1 MRDNLRNL
9 EKRARGR
16 QHEFRVRSMLVW
28 WKRSQ
33 KREHR
38 HRKMKK
44 NLLLKRGTKP
54 LHLSKSSNFNWAIW
68 GQAYSRHQGM
78 ISATHI
84 YPEQSTS
91 SKRRQKL
98 WSSFPPSTSGLIRY
112 GKYHTQPCKIEQKKK
127 SNVQNGLVPNWAK
140 YQAQSAAKTFSFIT
154 ILWNIRLYMTR
165 CQKKNGSPK

>member
-28 WKRSQ
+28 WKCSQ

-91 SKRRQKL
+91 SKRRLKL

-127 SNVQNGLVPNWAK
+127 ATSKMVLYRTEQNIKLKAQQKPFLSLPFFEISDYIWQDAK
-140 YQAQSAAKTFSFIT
+140 
-154 ILWNIRLYMTR
+154 
-165 CQKKNGSPK
+165 KKR